1 MGASGKRN
9 TVHRA
14 GARGPV
20 DCEVSV
26 RKSLIDLWLLRGRAG
41 EEEGWGAWLTD
52 ANDCLWTG

>member
-26 RKSLIDLWLLRGRAG
+26 RKSLIDLWLPRGRAG
-41 EEEGWGAWLTD
+41 EEEGWGAW
-52 ANDCLWTG
+52 G